1 MLKSF
6 AKVQF
11 KSQDNL
17 LAACNYVK
25 NCILNDESLPVNVEA
40 CIALQELLSED
51 SEIDVNP
58 AGYLKNFN
66 IEKFFL
72 FFYSK
77 TFILQFLVKENF
89 GVHIRQ
95 LMLKMLNL
103 IRDTEN
109 DDVSNVIQKLIY
121 VYEDEL
127 STFAVEIMQH
137 LVSLS
142 LKKIFIALD
151 LIRLI

>member
-1 MLKSF
+1 M
-6 AKVQF
+6 V
-11 KSQDNL
+11 
-17 LAACNYVK
+17 
-25 NCILNDESLPVNVEA
+25 
-40 CIALQELLSED
+40 
-51 SEIDVNP
+51 
-58 AGYLKNFN
+58 
-66 IEKFFL
+66 
-72 FFYSK
+72 
-77 TFILQFLVKENF
+77 LVKENF

-137 LVSLS
+137 LVSITINQFYLVLNFVVLCNRF
-142 LKKIFIALD
+142 LKIKSYFSVTIF
-151 LIRLI
+151 